1 MNKRFIRNI
10 FKHICISAGSVLLAV
25 NVKAQTT
32 QLDVISKKLEEYNKD
47 HAQEKIFLHTDKS
60 FYLAGEIVWFKQYVV
75 NADDHKLKGISK
87 LSYVEIIDKN
97 GRAVDQAKIFLN
109 NGLGSG
115 SFQLANSLNSG
126 VYVLR
131 AYTNWMK
138 NNDASFFFEQPI
150 TIINTLKSNEG
161 EIVRKNG
168 PPDIQFFPEG
178 GSLIPGCT
186 NKVAF
191 KVVASDG
198 HGATFTGKILDS
210 HNNVVIENLKPLKFG
225 MGNFVFIPTAG
236 ERYTAKLTIG
246 NALYTKELP
255 SVEAKGYSMLLEN
268 TNNASLTLTV
278 SAVGIDDG
286 KVNLLVHTGKKI
298 NVAQQKNLSNG
309 KAVFNFPTD
318 DLGEGI
324 SHLTVFNEQNVPV
337 AERLYFKQPKEL
349 LSITTKTANSTTQ
362 PRQKVAVDV
371 LTISNNSNY
380 PANLSVSVFKA
391 DSLQSEN
398 ANNIISYLWLTS
410 ELKGFIESP
419 GYYFSP
425 APTEVN
431 EAADNL
437 VLTQGWRRFNW
448 TNVLNNKKGVK
459 FLPEYEGHLVKG
471 TVINKNTG
479 TPGNNVSAYLSS
491 PGKYFKLALARSD
504 EQGKIIFN
512 IGDLIGSDEL
522 IVQTLDPNYK
532 VEIESPFSENPVVS
546 PIAFSGLK
554 KEIASQLL
562 NNSVGSQVQ
571 QAFYGDKLMK
581 FALPKGADTS
591 VFYGKPEKSYLLDS
605 YTRFQTFEEVLREYI
620 KEVSISRHQKSYQ
633 FSMVSELYEILPKN
647 PLVLIDGVPF
657 FNADSVV
664 AISPMKFKKLDA
676 VSKMYSFGHLVL
688 NGIMSLSTY
697 NNNLE
702 GIPLDPNVII
712 LEYEGMQLQRQ
723 FYSPVYDNA
732 SASSR
737 LPDLRNVLYWNP
749 SVTSGTDGKASFDFY
764 TSDEPG
770 TYKVVVQGI
779 TSDGK
784 AGYSISDF
792 KVSNDLVRK

>member
-25 NVKAQTT
+25 NVNAQTN
-32 QLDVISKKLEEYNKD
+32 QFDVISKKLEEYSKT
-47 HAQEKIFLHTDKS
+47 HAQEKVFLHTDKS

-87 LSYVEIIDKN
+87 LSYVEIIDKS

-109 NGLGSG
+109 NGLGTG

-126 VYVLR
+126 VYILR

-150 TIINTLKSNEG
+150 TIINTLKSNEV
-161 EIVRKNG
+161 EIARKNG
-168 PPDIQFFPEG
+168 APDIQFFPEG
-178 GSLIPGCT
+178 GSLISGCT

-191 KVVASDG
+191 KVVTNDG
-198 HGATFTGKILDS
+198 HGVTFTGKIVDS
-210 HNNVVIENLKPLKFG
+210 HNNVVVENLKPLKFG
-225 MGNFVFIPTAG
+225 MGNFVFNPTAG
-236 ERYTAKLTIG
+236 ERYTALLTIG
-246 NALYTKELP
+246 NTLYTRELP
-255 SVEAKGYSMLLEN
+255 PIETKGYSMLLEN
-268 TNNASLTLTV
+268 TNNTSLSLTV

-286 KVNLLVHTGKKI
+286 KVNLLIHTREKV

-309 KAVFNFPTD
+309 KAVFNFSAD
-318 DLGEGI
+318 ELGEGI
-324 SHLTVFNEQNVPV
+324 SHLTIFNERNVPV

-349 LSITTKTANSTTQ
+349 LSITAKTTSSSTQ
-362 PRQKVAVDV
+362 LRQKVAVDV
-371 LTISNNSNY
+371 STISGNSGV
-380 PANLSVSVFKA
+380 PANLSVSVFKT

-398 ANNIISYLWLTS
+398 AFNIISYLWLTS

-419 GYYFSP
+419 GYYFSS
-425 APTEVN
+425 ASTEVN
-431 EAADNL
+431 EATDNL
-437 VLTQGWRRFNW
+437 ILTQGWRRFNW
-448 TNVLNNKKGVK
+448 ANVLNNKKDVE

-471 TVINKNTG
+471 TIVNKNTG
-479 TPGNNVSAYLSS
+479 APGNEVAAYLSS

-504 EQGKIIFN
+504 EKGKIIFN

-532 VEIESPFSENPVVS
+532 VEIESPFSESPVISPVS
-546 PIAFSGLK
+546 FSGLK
-554 KEIASQLL
+554 KEMAPQLL

-581 FALPKGADTS
+581 FTLPKGADTS
-591 VFYGKPEKSYLLDS
+591 LFYGKPEKSYLLDN

-620 KEVSISRHQKSYQ
+620 REVSISRHQKSYQ
-633 FSMVSELYEILPKN
+633 FSMVGELYEILPKN

-657 FNADSVV
+657 FNTDSVV
-664 AISPMKFKKLDA
+664 AISPLKFKKLDA

-702 GIPLDPNVII
+702 GIPLDPNMII

-749 SVTSGTDGKASFDFY
+749 SITTDINGKSSFDFY

-770 TYKVVVQGI
+770 SYKVVVQGI
-779 TSDGK
+779 TNDGK

-792 KVSNDLVRK
+792 KVSNDLARK